1 MPPPGQC
8 CAVGAA
14 DEDVLRSKIRV
25 DLATANRETQ
35 QFVQELISQQNIKMQ
50 KQIQALSDLVQEYI
64 TQVKQGGLSLAK
76 KAPEEDVLRPMC
88 SADFTMHGR
97 MSMMPR
103 LDFNDSHHLARME
116 KASNTNPF
124 RTFKTQKKTLKTKD
138 IAKMTT
144 LQQWVHSKCFQI
156 LTVCA
161 IFGNILAMGVEVDF
175 DVSGALVTPAQPIPE
190 AFAILNYIFLGIFGF
205 EVIIKLAAFRGEFF
219 RGDDHAWNL
228 FDAFLVITQAAE
240 ILLES
245 FSVGGMR
252 AIRILRLVRTLRVI
266 RLFHFFRELR
276 MMVVCIF
283 NSLMSLI
290 WAVTLLITVT
300 YVFAILCAQG
310 AATWLREPSPADPTI
325 VVISA
330 GVAELAGAYQTDLL
344 TADGLRQQLNVHFQS
359 LLRTMLSLMMSVTG
373 GCDWYQIAKPL
384 MNMSY
389 FYFAAFL
396 FYVLLI
402 VLCIMNVLSA
412 LFVEMALQIKD
423 RDLLIQAELAKIDA
437 FLKDMRD
444 LFDEV
449 DVDGNGY
456 VTRIEL
462 SQYMKN
468 ERVMAYFGGQGLD
481 MSDVGLMFDLLDSS
495 HDGTIGLP
503 EFLLGTLRL
512 KGGAR
517 CIEVMRLFQALD
529 HIRKELGTV
538 QQKLHIVAALG
549 TEKVWVTLDAERPRE
564 GLEPLLQRCDG
575 LFCSAR
581 FPQSWTGKAGLPGAL
596 ASLLRDAAQRASFVV
611 ATRGERGSLLMVR
624 KSFVGDKCNLGA
636 EELASLGVPVVC
648 CAGSFDEFYTLACD
662 VRGAQPEAWPLPA
675 SFKA

>member
-14 DEDVLRSKIRV
+14 DED
-25 DLATANRETQ
+25 
-35 QFVQELISQQNIKMQ
+35 ELISQQNIKMQ

-252 AIRILRLVRTLRVI
+252 NLPNESFNFRQVPAVQRVI

-325 VVISA
+325 
-330 GVAELAGAYQTDLL
+330 
-344 TADGLRQQLNVHFQS
+344 
-359 LLRTMLSLMMSVTG
+359 
-373 GCDWYQIAKPL
+373 
-384 MNMSY
+384 
-389 FYFAAFL
+389 
-396 FYVLLI
+396 VLLI

-538 QQKLHIVAALG
+538 QQKLHIEPGEFEPSKVDDGEAAHL
-549 TEKVWVTLDAERPRE
+549 T
-564 GLEPLLQRCDG
+564 Q
-575 LFCSAR
+575 F
-581 FPQSWTGKAGLPGAL
+581 
-596 ASLLRDAAQRASFVV
+596 
-611 ATRGERGSLLMVR
+611 
-624 KSFVGDKCNLGA
+624 
-636 EELASLGVPVVC
+636 
-648 CAGSFDEFYTLACD
+648 
-662 VRGAQPEAWPLPA
+662 
-675 SFKA
+675 

>member
-330 GVAELAGAYQTDLL
+330 GAVVETLRLSAG
-344 TADGLRQQLNVHFQS
+344 VHAMQ
-359 LLRTMLSLMMSVTG
+359 LRTMLSLMMSVTG
-373 GCDWYQIAKPL
+373 LGPQGVVAIGDLTAWGCMFHILQIRYQIAKPL

-396 FYVLLI
+396 FYAALAALVLLI

-495 HDGTIGLP
+495 HDGL
-503 EFLLGTLRL
+503 
-512 KGGAR
+512 
-517 CIEVMRLFQALD
+517 
-529 HIRKELGTV
+529 
-538 QQKLHIVAALG
+538 
-549 TEKVWVTLDAERPRE
+549 
-564 GLEPLLQRCDG
+564 
-575 LFCSAR
+575 
-581 FPQSWTGKAGLPGAL
+581 
-596 ASLLRDAAQRASFVV
+596 
-611 ATRGERGSLLMVR
+611 
-624 KSFVGDKCNLGA
+624 
-636 EELASLGVPVVC
+636 
-648 CAGSFDEFYTLACD
+648 LACKL
-662 VRGAQPEAWPLPA
+662 RHR
-675 SFKA
+675 

>member
-1 MPPPGQC
+1 MPPKGLDGC
-8 CAVGAA
+8 CSVGSS
-14 DEDVLRSKIRV
+14 EDVLRNKIRM
-25 DLATANRETQ
+25 DLTTANRETQ
-35 QFVQELISQQNIKMQ
+35 QFMQELISQQNIKMQ

-64 TQVKQGGLSLAK
+64 TEVKQGGLNLAK
-76 KAPEEDVLRPMC
+76 KDPEEAQVLKPMC

-124 RTFKTQKKTLKTKD
+124 RTFKTKKSLKTTNP
-138 IAKMTT
+138 AKMTF
-144 LQQWVHSKCFQI
+144 LQRVVHSKLWQVV
-156 LTVCA
+156 TVSA
-161 IFGNILAMGVEVDF
+161 IFGNILAMGVEVDY
-175 DVSGALVTPAQPIPE
+175 DITGALITPPTGIPT
-190 AFAILNYIFLGIFGF
+190 AFSVLNYIFLAIFAI
-205 EVIIKLAAFRGEFF
+205 ELVIKIAAYKADFI

-228 FDAFLVITQAAE
+228 FDGFLVLSQAVE
-240 ILLES
+240 VLLES
-245 FSVGGMR
+245 SSVGGIR

-283 NSLMSLI
+283 NSLMSLF
-290 WAVTLLITVT
+290 WAMTLLVTVT
-300 YVFAILCAQG
+300 YVFAILTAQG
-310 AATWLREPSPADPTI
+310 AATWLRDPNPWNPTSVT
-325 VVISA
+325 VVQ
-330 GVAELAGAYQTDLL
+330 GGDAELAGAYQTDILSS
-344 TADGLRQQLNVHFQS
+344 DGLRQQITVHFES
-359 LLRTMLSLMMSVTG
+359 LLRTMLSLMMAVTG

-389 FYFAAFL
+389 FYFSAFL

-449 DVDGNGY
+449 DVDGNGF

-462 SQYMKN
+462 STYMKN

-495 HDGTIGLP
+495 HDGTIGQA

-538 QQKLHIVAALG
+538 QQKLHIEPG
-549 TEKVWVTLDAERPRE
+549 EFEPSKVD
-564 GLEPLLQRCDG
+564 DG
-575 LFCSAR
+575 ETAR
-581 FPQSWTGKAGLPGAL
+581 LSQF
-596 ASLLRDAAQRASFVV
+596 
-611 ATRGERGSLLMVR
+611 
-624 KSFVGDKCNLGA
+624 
-636 EELASLGVPVVC
+636 
-648 CAGSFDEFYTLACD
+648 
-662 VRGAQPEAWPLPA
+662 
-675 SFKA
+675 